1 MAQPE
6 YYQNGK
12 RMKPTKLMFSI
23 KEKVENQIKES
34 HGAKPR
40 DVEQQGGVSNQANYQ
55 RFTENY
61 LQNSRDYS
69 APIKEINETAFVQNI
84 RLISRMLN
92 QHE

>member
-23 KEKVENQIKES
+23 KERVENQIKES

-40 DVEQQGGVSNQANYQ
+40 DVEQQGGVSNQANY
-55 RFTENY
+55 
-61 LQNSRDYS
+61 
-69 APIKEINETAFVQNI
+69 
-84 RLISRMLN
+84 
-92 QHE
+92 